1 MSNSSLENAKQ
12 QNQIEETEINSQ
24 QWDDS
29 PGIEHVP
36 DLDTEDGKPQ
46 GREKKLTE
54 KGKSYC
60 TEIRGKAR
68 QNAYSALSTHMEK
81 VRKLLNENKNLK
93 VLEEE
98 RDRSDKLKDAFNE
111 AHAAYDE
118 VIDNEGNRRASYLW
132 YYIGDRNYFEM
143 RLKLVEQIHSLQQS
157 GAPKS
162 SQSQAGSIKSGSS
175 RRMKTSISKTSVN
188 SRASSGRSLK
198 LEAVAKTARLKM
210 EMMFLER
217 DSEMRR
223 IQSTTEIAIAEAKER
238 AINEALIDERKEIAI
253 NQEPLNPSV
262 SSFIPISTLHHARKP
277 QKQNQKSRQ
286 PTLKIILTIFSPW
299 YQCKHSNEK
308 TLRLNKKLI
317 QLILSQLITK
327 HPFKNH

>member
-29 PGIEHVP
+29 PGVEHVP
-36 DLDTEDGKPQ
+36 DLDTEGGKPQ

-54 KGKSYC
+54 KGKSYW

-68 QNAYSALSTHMEK
+68 QYAYSALSTHMEK

-111 AHAAYDE
+111 AHGAYDE
-118 VIDNEGNRRASYLW
+118 VIDNERNRRASYLW

-162 SQSQAGSIKSGSS
+162 SQSRAGSIKSGSS
-175 RRMKTSISKTSVN
+175 RRMKTSISKTLVN

-223 IQSTTEIAIAEAKER
+223 IQLTMEIAIAEAKER
-238 AINEALIDERKEIAI
+238 AINEALIR
-253 NQEPLNPSV
+253 
-262 SSFIPISTLHHARKP
+262 
-277 QKQNQKSRQ
+277 
-286 PTLKIILTIFSPW
+286 
-299 YQCKHSNEK
+299 
-308 TLRLNKKLI
+308 
-317 QLILSQLITK
+317 
-327 HPFKNH
+327 

>member
-29 PGIEHVP
+29 PGIKHVP
-36 DLDTEDGKPQ
+36 DLDTEGGKPQ

-54 KGKSYC
+54 KGKSYW

-111 AHAAYDE
+111 AHGAYDK

-162 SQSQAGSIKSGSS
+162 SQSQAG
-175 RRMKTSISKTSVN
+175 
-188 SRASSGRSLK
+188 
-198 LEAVAKTARLKM
+198 
-210 EMMFLER
+210 
-217 DSEMRR
+217 
-223 IQSTTEIAIAEAKER
+223 
-238 AINEALIDERKEIAI
+238 
-253 NQEPLNPSV
+253 
-262 SSFIPISTLHHARKP
+262 
-277 QKQNQKSRQ
+277 
-286 PTLKIILTIFSPW
+286 
-299 YQCKHSNEK
+299 
-308 TLRLNKKLI
+308 
-317 QLILSQLITK
+317 
-327 HPFKNH
+327 

>member
-54 KGKSYC
+54 KGKSYW

-223 IQSTTEIAIAEAKER
+223 IQLTTEIAIAEAKER

-253 NQEPLNPSV
+253 NHL

-308 TLRLNKKLI
+308 TSR
-317 QLILSQLITK
+317 
-327 HPFKNH
+327 

>member
-36 DLDTEDGKPQ
+36 DLDTEGGKPQ

-54 KGKSYC
+54 KGKSYW

-68 QNAYSALSTHMEK
+68 KNAYSALSTHMEK

-111 AHAAYDE
+111 AHGAYDE
-118 VIDNEGNRRASYLW
+118 VIDNEGNRRASYL
-132 YYIGDRNYFEM
+132 I
-143 RLKLVEQIHSLQQS
+143 
-157 GAPKS
+157 PKS